1 MKMVK
6 STELTDAYGEYNG
19 DGTKVEKLEA
29 IENAISEIEEIG
41 LETYAKRTLA
51 KLKEMRDDCK
61 EEIKEEAEFEGV
73 CPYCGEYLEYDER
86 SGEYECHNC
95 GYNGGYVPDDDRL
108 EDY

>member
-1 MKMVK
+1 MVA
-6 STELTDAYGEYNG
+6 STMLTDAYGEYNG

-51 KLKEMRDDCK
+51 KLKEMREYCK

>member
-108 EDY
+108 DNY

>member
-1 MKMVK
+1 MVA
-6 STELTDAYGEYNG
+6 STMLTDAYGEYNG

-51 KLKEMRDDCK
+51 KLKEMREYCK
-61 EEIKEEAEFEGV
+61 EDIKEEAEFEGV

>member
-6 STELTDAYGEYNG
+6 STELTDAFYDYWS

-29 IENAISEIEEIG
+29 IENAISEIEELG
-41 LETYAKRTLA
+41 FETYAKRTLA
-51 KLKEMRDDCK
+51 KLKEMREYCK

-73 CPYCGEYLEYDER
+73 CPDCGADLEYDDA
-86 SGEYECHNC
+86 SGEYVCHEC
-95 GYNGGYVPDDDRL
+95 GYNGGYVPNEDRL

>member
-1 MKMVK
+1 MKMVA
-6 STELTDAYGEYNG
+6 STMLTDAYGEYNG

-29 IENAISEIEEIG
+29 IENAISEIEELG
-41 LETYAKRTLA
+41 FETYAKRTLA

-61 EEIKEEAEFEGV
+61 EEIKEEAEAEGV
-73 CPYCGEYLEYDER
+73 CPYCGEYLEYSDR

-95 GYNGGYVPDDDRL
+95 GYGGGYVPDDDRL

>member
-1 MKMVK
+1 MVA
-6 STELTDAYGEYNG
+6 STMLTDAYGDYWS
-19 DGTKVEKLEA
+19 DGGKVEYLDALEDA
-29 IENAISEIEEIG
+29 IGEIEELG
-41 LETYAKRTLA
+41 FETYAKRTLA

-73 CPYCGEYLEYDER
+73 CPYCGEYLEYDDR

-95 GYNGGYVPDDDRL
+95 GYGGGYVPDDDRL

>member
-1 MKMVK
+1 MKMVA
-6 STELTDAYGEYNG
+6 STMLTDAYGEYNG

-29 IENAISEIEEIG
+29 IENAISEIEELG
-41 LETYAKRTLA
+41 FDTYAKRTLA

-61 EEIKEEAEFEGV
+61 EEIKEEAESEGV
-73 CPYCGEYLEYDER
+73 CPYCGEYLEYDDR

-108 EDY
+108 DNY

>member
-1 MKMVK
+1 MKMVA
-6 STELTDAYGEYNG
+6 STMLTDAYGDYWS

-29 IENAISEIEEIG
+29 IENAISEIEELG
-41 LETYAKRTLA
+41 FETYAKRTLA
-51 KLKEMRDDCK
+51 KLKEMKEYCK
-61 EEIKEEAEFEGV
+61 EDIKEEAEFEGV

-95 GYNGGYVPDDDRL
+95 GYGGGYVPDDDRL